1 MRKTQVLLA
10 SFCLL
15 PAVGQPQEAQSS
27 TIIERWACLNAL
39 GRLALL
45 FEDGGYDDIPEEKV
59 VVRLTRRSS
68 KDDKSGFGEVSI
80 TGITHRARF
89 SVEGLDR
96 RWDFGENGEYA
107 FVINAQGGG
116 AYYDFSDADAG
127 EVVQSSLEFGCI
139 SNYER
144 KEERLERTPEVDEIP
159 PELPQQDMDGS
170 NLDSTVAF
178 PTQDTNLDVSLDSE
192 LDGFSQATDDYL
204 PMVKVAPMYP
214 RRAQSRG
221 LEGYCDLQFTVTP
234 LGTTADVAVIEC
246 TSSLFERA
254 SVQALLKFK
263 YKPRVVNGTAI
274 AVPGVRHRMMF
285 QMEGTERRRRE
296 AELAERM
303 RREMEVEARWAAVDS
318 SLLDEYQARIR
329 QRIESNWLKPAG
341 SREDLN
347 WVVLVDVLPGN
358 EVNNITFEQFNG
370 TDDDRRSIE
379 AAIRRSSP
387 LPAPPVPE
395 LFERRLRLRYPPPE
409 PEASI
414 VKDEAVPIV
423 RIDPQYPREA
433 LMDGTEGYVKFR
445 VLIGPDGGVL
455 DVKVTE
461 AAPDRLFVRNA
472 LRAVRRWKF
481 KPRIVD
487 GVAVER
493 WATTS
498 IIFELSN

>member
-27 TIIERWACLNAL
+27 TIIERWACLNARD
-39 GRLALL
+39 RLALL

-59 VVRLTRRSS
+59 VVSLTRRSS

-127 EVVQSSLEFGCI
+127 EVVQPSLGFGCI

-144 KEERLERTPEVDEIP
+144 KAERSERTPEVDETP
-159 PELPQQDMDGS
+159 PELPQQDMDNS
-170 NLDSTVAF
+170 NLDSTLAVPAQN
-178 PTQDTNLDVSLDSE
+178 PNLDVSLDSE
-192 LDGFSQATDDYL
+192 LGRFSQAAADYL
-204 PMVKVAPMYP
+204 PIVKVAPMYP

-221 LEGYCDLQFTVTP
+221 LEGYCDLEFTVTP
-234 LGTTADVAVIEC
+234 MGTTADVSVIEC

-263 YKPRVVNGTAI
+263 YKPHVVNGTAI
-274 AVPGVRHRMMF
+274 AVPGVRHKIMF

-303 RREMEVEARWAAVDS
+303 RQEMEGERCR
-318 SLLDEYQARIR
+318 QA
-329 QRIESNWLKPAG
+329 IESGEL
-341 SREDLN
+341 
-347 WVVLVDVLPGN
+347 
-358 EVNNITFEQFNG
+358 
-370 TDDDRRSIE
+370 DDY
-379 AAIRRSSP
+379 
-387 LPAPPVPE
+387 
-395 LFERRLRLRYPPPE
+395 RYPPPE

-423 RIDPQYPREA
+423 RIDPQWPREA

-455 DVKVTE
+455 DVEVTE
-461 AAPDRLFVRNA
+461 AAPGRLFVRNA

>member
-27 TIIERWACLNAL
+27 TIIERWACLNARD
-39 GRLALL
+39 RLALL

-59 VVRLTRRSS
+59 VVSLTRRSS

-127 EVVQSSLEFGCI
+127 EVVQPSLEFGCI

-144 KEERLERTPEVDEIP
+144 KEERSERTPEVDEIP

-204 PMVKVAPMYP
+204 PIVKVAPMYP

-263 YKPRVVNGTAI
+263 YKPHVVNGTAI

-303 RREMEVEARWAAVDS
+303 
-318 SLLDEYQARIR
+318 
-329 QRIESNWLKPAG
+329 
-341 SREDLN
+341 
-347 WVVLVDVLPGN
+347 
-358 EVNNITFEQFNG
+358 
-370 TDDDRRSIE
+370 
-379 AAIRRSSP
+379 
-387 LPAPPVPE
+387 
-395 LFERRLRLRYPPPE
+395 RLRYPPPE

-455 DVKVTE
+455 DVEVTE
-461 AAPDRLFVRNA
+461 AAPGRLFVRNA

-481 KPRIVD
+481 RPRIVD

-498 IIFELSN
+498 IIFELGN